1 MKQTTEK
8 IDSIPCDV
16 LIHVIRH
23 SNDFTWNFL
32 AIKIMLTRLN
42 LKLVMY
48 QNKET
53 VLQECCIELQN
64 LLKNSINIPNSQA
77 DLKQIL
83 NINLSVNDTAN
94 VISC

>member
-1 MKQTTEK
+1 MKQTIEK
-8 IDSIPCDV
+8 IDSLPDKV

-42 LKLVMY
+42 LKLVMC
-48 QNKET
+48 QNKES
-53 VLQECCIELQN
+53 VLHECCIELRN
-64 LLKNSINIPNSQA
+64 LLKNSANIPNSQA

-83 NINLSVNDTAN
+83 LLNIP
-94 VISC
+94 

>member
-1 MKQTTEK
+1 MSQAIE
-8 IDSIPCDV
+8 IINNIPDKV

-48 QNKET
+48 QNKEDI
-53 VLQECCIELQN
+53 LHECCTELRN
-64 LLKNSINIPNSQA
+64 LIKNSVNIPNSQA

-83 NINLSVNDTAN
+83 SLD
-94 VISC
+94 ISNE

>member
-1 MKQTTEK
+1 MKQTIEK
-8 IDSIPCDV
+8 IDGIPGEV

-48 QNKET
+48 QNKES
-53 VLQECCIELQN
+53 VLQECCTELRN
-64 LLKNSINIPNSQA
+64 LLKNSVNIPNSQA

-83 NINLSVNDTAN
+83 SLNI
-94 VISC
+94 